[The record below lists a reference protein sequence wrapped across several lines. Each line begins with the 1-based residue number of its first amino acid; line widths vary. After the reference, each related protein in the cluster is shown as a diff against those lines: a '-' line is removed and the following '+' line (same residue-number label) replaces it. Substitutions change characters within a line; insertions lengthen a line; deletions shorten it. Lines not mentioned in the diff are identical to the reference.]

1 MAKFDPDI
9 RAKLRARAVEA
20 TGDTYLPSISRYTVN
35 PYEVD
40 DQNRTLI
47 DPNTGRALRN
57 RSPEYR
63 ADEFRSTAEYDELRR
78 LKRED
83 RDNYRWTMYDGNAV
97 SASAVDDDVNQKPV
111 NINNLSIPTS
121 TSNPS
126 RPRTLAAGYYLYVG
140 ERAKDYADQRGKLTV
155 MFRDGTFYNY
165 YNVPPGVWQEFKSA
179 ISKGPLLNR
188 GGQGK
193 NRKQGADGILLN
205 YPHGPAD
212 ITEIPEE
219 LQRYV
224 YRVARVSQGALATR
238 RARDVQVNG
247 RMVRTRYTP
256 TSAQKMVKYSKGA
269 VTKNTKLGKNP
280 NQK

>member
-1 MAKFDPDI
+1 MGKFDPNI

-20 TGDTYLPSISRYTVN
+20 TGDTYIPSVSKYTVN

-97 SASAVDDDVNQKPV
+97 PASSVDDDVNQQPV
-111 NINNLSIPTS
+111 NINNLTIPTS

-140 ERAKDYADQRGKLTV
+140 ERAKQYSDRRGKLTV

-165 YNVPPGVWQEFKSA
+165 YDVPPGVWQEFKSS
-179 ISKGPLLNR
+179 ISKGTMLNKANQY
-188 GGQGK
+188 QGS
-193 NRKQGADGILLN
+193 DGILLN

-224 YRVARVSQGALATR
+224 YRVARVSQGASTST
-238 RARDVQVNG
+238 RARSVKVGD
-247 RMVRTRYTP
+247 RMVRTKYTP
-256 TSAQKMVKYSKGA
+256 TSAQKMVKYSKGSVA
-269 VTKNTKLGKNP
+269 KNTSLGKNP